1 MRFAV
6 GVTSALGLG
15 GILGFIAGWA
25 ALEERTHQKY
35 EAQYAE
41 AQASMQR
48 AYEMALNDDRDQA
61 IERIDSVRGDTV
73 LGTIEVTSND
83 DGVQAT
89 VTSMT
94 AAGLQVFDPQNPAQF
109 TPETQN
115 PYHVA
120 VQAPAT
126 PIEMFVGGQPNAEGI
141 SYVEDEEYL
150 EDDGRLKQR
159 IEILIDETNP
169 IFFLDGIPI
178 DDWAAR
184 VGSSILADMYERTP
198 PGVEAVLYVRNHR
211 TEEDYEVVFITP

>member
-48 AYEMALNDDRDQA
+48 AYEMALNEEPAGLVDVV
-61 IERIDSVRGDTV
+61 I
-73 LGTIEVTSND
+73 GTDEVTEVEVAMP
-83 DGVQAT
+83 DGT
-89 VTSMT
+89 VH
-94 AAGLQVFDPQNPAQF
+94 GLQVFDPQSPADF
-109 TPETQN
+109 TPETVN

-141 SYVEDEEYL
+141 SYIEDEEYL

-169 IFFLDGIPI
+169 VFFLDGIPI
-178 DDWAAR
+178 DDWANR
-184 VGSSILADMYERTP
+184 VGSSILADMYDRTP
-198 PGVEAVLYVRNHR
+198 PGLEAVLYARNHR
-211 TEEDYEVVFITP
+211 TDEDYEVVFITP

>member
-25 ALEERTHQKY
+25 ALEERTHKKY
-35 EAQYAE
+35 EVEYAA

-48 AYEMALNDDRDQA
+48 AYEMALNEEPEIA
-61 IERIDSVRGDTV
+61 GDTI
-73 LGTIEVTSND
+73 LGTVEVTSD
-83 DGVQAT
+83 EDGVTAT

-94 AAGLQVFDPQNPAQF
+94 AAGLQIFDPQNPDPF
-109 TPETQN
+109 TPETVN

-150 EDDGRLKQR
+150 EEDGRLKQR

-169 IFFLDGIPI
+169 LFFLDGVPI

-198 PGVEAVLYVRNHR
+198 PGLEAVLYVRNHR
-211 TEEDYEVVFITP
+211 TDEDYEVVFITP